1 MIPIKYSIRNFATRK
16 LTTGVTVAGIALVV
30 FVFAAVLMMAY
41 GIKKTLAQTGSPD
54 NVKVVRKASNGEIS
68 SIVTGDIANIILTL
82 PYPKKN
88 AQGKPVASLEPVVII
103 NLDKK
108 EGGLSNITVRGVSPE
123 VKELRPQVV
132 ISEGRYF
139 EPGSRELIVGRS
151 INERFANTKIGD
163 KIKFAGD
170 FWTVVGIYDTDGS
183 GFDSEIWGD
192 GLQMLDAFNRPA
204 AFSSVTFK
212 VDDAS
217 ILPTIR
223 GVFENDKR
231 LNQFEVKIETD
242 YYAEQSEGLA
252 MFIQILG
259 IFITVVFSLGSIIGA
274 AITMYAS
281 VANRTVEI
289 GTLRALGFKRRSV
302 LTAFLIESL
311 FIAFVGGIIGVA
323 LASLLQ
329 FFSISTLN
337 FQSFSELEFKF
348 ALSPDIVIISVIF
361 SLVMGIVG
369 GFLPA
374 VRAARLNIVNA
385 LRGS

>member
-41 GIKKTLAQTGSPD
+41 GIKKTLAQTGSTD
-54 NVKVVRKASNGEIS
+54 NIKVVRKASNGEIS

-88 AQGKPVASLEPVVII
+88 AQGKSVASLEPVVII

-108 EGGLSNITVRGVSPE
+108 GGGLSNITVRGVSPE

-132 ISEGRYF
+132 ITEGRYF
-139 EPGSRELIVGRS
+139 APASRELIVGRS
-151 INERFANTKIGD
+151 INERFANTKLGD

-170 FWTVVGIYDTDGS
+170 FWTVVGIFDTDGS

-192 GLQMLDAFNRPA
+192 ALQMLDAFNRPA
-204 AFSSVTFK
+204 AYSSITFK

-217 ILPTIR
+217 ILPTIKS
-223 GVFENDKR
+223 VFENDKR
-231 LNQFEVKIETD
+231 LNQFEVKIESE

-252 MFIQILG
+252 IFIQILG

-281 VANRTVEI
+281 VAGRTVEI

-311 FIAFVGGIIGVA
+311 FIAFVGGMIGVA
-323 LASLLQ
+323 LASTLQ

-337 FQSFSELEFKF
+337 FQSFSELEFRF
-348 ALSPDIVIISVIF
+348 ALSPDIVITSIIF

-374 VRAARLNIVNA
+374 VRASRLNIVNA

>member
-41 GIKKTLAQTGSPD
+41 GIKKTLAQTGSTD
-54 NVKVVRKASNGEIS
+54 NIKVVRKASNGEIS

-88 AQGKPVASLEPVVII
+88 DQGKPVASLEPVVII

-108 EGGLSNITVRGVSPE
+108 GGGLSNITVRGVSPE

-132 ISEGRYF
+132 ITEGRYF
-139 EPGSRELIVGRS
+139 APASRELIVGRS
-151 INERFANTKIGD
+151 INERFANTKLGD

-170 FWTVVGIYDTDGS
+170 FWTVVGIFDTDGS

-192 GLQMLDAFNRPA
+192 ALQMLDAFNRPA
-204 AFSSVTFK
+204 AYSSITFK

-217 ILPTIR
+217 ILPTIKS
-223 GVFENDKR
+223 VFENDKR
-231 LNQFEVKIETD
+231 LNQFEVKIESE

-281 VANRTVEI
+281 VAGRTVEI

-311 FIAFVGGIIGVA
+311 FIAFVGGMIGVA
-323 LASLLQ
+323 LASTLQ

-337 FQSFSELEFKF
+337 FQSFSELEFRF
-348 ALSPDIVIISVIF
+348 ALSPDIVITSIIF

-374 VRAARLNIVNA
+374 VRASRLNIVNA

>member
-16 LTTGVTVAGIALVV
+16 LTMGVTVAGIALVV

-41 GIKKTLAQTGSPD
+41 GIKKTLAETGSPD
-54 NVKVVRKASNGEIS
+54 NIKVVRKASNGEIS
-68 SIVTGDIANIILTL
+68 SIVTSDVANIILTL

-88 AQGKPVASLEPVVII
+88 GQGKPIASLEPVVII

-132 ISEGRYF
+132 ITEGRYY

-151 INERFANTKIGD
+151 INERFANTNIGD

-204 AFSSVTFK
+204 AYSSITFK
-212 VDDAS
+212 VEDAS
-217 ILPTIR
+217 VLPTIKS
-223 GVFENDKR
+223 VFENDKR
-231 LNQFEVKIETD
+231 LNQFEVKIESE

-259 IFITVVFSLGSIIGA
+259 VFITVVFSLGSIIGA

-311 FIAFVGGIIGVA
+311 FIAFVGGMIGIA
-323 LASLLQ
+323 LASTLQ
-329 FFSISTLN
+329 FFSIST
-337 FQSFSELEFKF
+337 
-348 ALSPDIVIISVIF
+348 
-361 SLVMGIVG
+361 
-369 GFLPA
+369 
-374 VRAARLNIVNA
+374 
-385 LRGS
+385 